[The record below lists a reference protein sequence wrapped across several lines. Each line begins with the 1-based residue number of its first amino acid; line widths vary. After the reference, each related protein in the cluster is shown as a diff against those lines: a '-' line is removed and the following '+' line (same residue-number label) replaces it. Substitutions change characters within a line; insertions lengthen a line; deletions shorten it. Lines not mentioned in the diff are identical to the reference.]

1 MATVVTWIV
10 SLIMSR
16 GKYSRTRRSQPIAYL
31 QFLRVMLGILGLV
44 LCGWLLINTL
54 ALQSAAASPVDA
66 YLVLGGSIKREIHVA
81 DLVKRHPE
89 IPVLISSGSRDPC
102 IKLIFER
109 AQALM
114 EQVWLEKCADSTFD
128 NFYFATPI
136 LMDWKVRKVKLITSE
151 SHLPR
156 ALWLGQIMLG
166 AHGIWVE
173 PEIVVEEGIPANQ
186 ESLPKTG
193 IDLARASIWAI
204 VGQLRSPKCQDLQ
217 PLATV
222 DMATWQR
229 KGFHCEHQGNLD
241 V

>member
-1 MATVVTWIV
+1 MP
-10 SLIMSR
+10 R
-16 GKYSRTRRSQPIAYL
+16 GKHSRTRRSQPNSHQRFFRI
-31 QFLRVMLGILGLV
+31 ILGGVGLL
-44 LCGWLLINTL
+44 LCSWLLVTTL
-54 ALQSAAASPVDA
+54 TLRSAAAAPVDA
-66 YLVLGGSIKREIHVA
+66 YFVLGGSIKREIHA
-81 DLVKRHPE
+81 AELVKRHPN

-109 AQALM
+109 AQASI

-128 NFYFATPI
+128 NFYFAIAI
-136 LMDWKVRKVKLITSE
+136 LTDWNVRKVKLITSE

-156 ALWLGQIMLG
+156 ALWMGKIILG

-173 PEIVVEEGIPANQ
+173 PEIVVEEGIPGNQ

-193 IDLARASIWAI
+193 VDLARASIWA
-204 VGQLRSPKCQDLQ
+204 VVSQFFRSPKCQDLQ

-229 KGFHCEHQGNLD
+229 KGFHCEHQANLD
-241 V
+241 T